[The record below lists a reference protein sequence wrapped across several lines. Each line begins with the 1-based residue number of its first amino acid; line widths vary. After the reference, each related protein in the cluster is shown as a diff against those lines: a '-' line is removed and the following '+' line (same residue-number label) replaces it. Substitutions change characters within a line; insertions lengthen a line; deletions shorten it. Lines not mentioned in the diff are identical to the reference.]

1 MRWQGGGS
9 DCRAIEA
16 RNGIQSP
23 AAAAV
28 TVFQQQIEMA
38 AARIVRRTEMLQ
50 QHVAQ
55 RMRTHGFPPAV
66 TTLTLREDVSTVM
79 DSAPSP
85 ADVPEQ
91 SPDLA
96 HRFRDR
102 FESLVPEIQQRWPE
116 VTQQALEATRGSF
129 DEVVQLLSKH
139 SNRAGH
145 VVSIQLE
152 ELLHQAGDR
161 TKHLADSLDPL
172 EEQLERLLD
181 ELNQTCLLYTSP
193 SPRDLS
199 TSRMPSS
206 A

>member
-1 MRWQGGGS
+1 
-9 DCRAIEA
+9 
-16 RNGIQSP
+16 
-23 AAAAV
+23 
-28 TVFQQQIEMA
+28 
-38 AARIVRRTEMLQ
+38 MLQ

-66 TTLTLREDVSTVM
+66 TTPTLREAVSTVM

-85 ADVPEQ
+85 ADTPEQ

-102 FESLVPEIQQRWPE
+102 FESLVPDIQRRWPE

-129 DEVVQLLSKH
+129 DEVVQLLSEH
-139 SNRAGH
+139 SDRAGN

-161 TKHLADSLDPL
+161 TKHLADSLDPW
-172 EEQLERLLD
+172 RS
-181 ELNQTCLLYTSP
+181 NWSISWMSSTKPCG
-193 SPRDLS
+193 PR
-199 TSRMPSS
+199 SRNPCVSVRYWPWRS
-206 A
+206 RPVLVCWWAP